1 MYPVT
6 FLMVQAVEGN
16 ATLFLFIIA
25 TLYAGELIWRE
36 HDTGFSGIH
45 DALPM
50 RETTDWLSKFIT
62 LAMVEG
68 VLLAVI
74 LLCGVIMQTV
84 AGYYHY
90 DLLQYVKELY
100 FITFPAVI
108 SFVLLALFVQTM
120 VSNKFMGHAIVIG
133 LFVLDPIL
141 FRYGIENTLLLPGQT
156 TPYTYSDMNGYGH
169 FVPALVWSL
178 VYWTAIFAVLAVIS
192 IAFARRGAEDG
203 WRSRIVQAGARLPR
217 LTPALL
223 FFAVIAIGSGWWF
236 YYNAHVLNEYLT
248 TKQQRA
254 NQAGYER
261 SFKRYERLPQP
272 KVTAVDADIDL
283 DPNHRSFSGSG
294 HFVLQN
300 KTAQPIEQIHIT
312 DQMQSHLRGASS
324 IGRST
329 W

>member
-1 MYPVT
+1 
-6 FLMVQAVEGN
+6 MVQAVEGN

-36 HDTGFSGIH
+36 RDTGFAGIH

-50 RETTDWLSKFIT
+50 RETTDWLSKFVT

-68 VLLAVI
+68 VLLTVI

-90 DLLQYVKELY
+90 DLLQYFKELY
-100 FITFPAVI
+100 LITFPLVI
-108 SFVLLALFVQTM
+108 GFTLLALFVQTM

-141 FRYGIENTLLLPGQT
+141 FRYGIENTLLLPGQN

-178 VYWTAIFAVLAVIS
+178 VYWTAIFAVLACVS

-203 WRSRIVQAGARLPR
+203 GMPAYGRPARGCRASHRRSS
-217 LTPALL
+217 
-223 FFAVIAIGSGWWF
+223 FFALIAIGSGWWF
-236 YYNAHVLNEYLT
+236 YYNAHVLNEFLT

-254 NQAGYER
+254 DPGRLRAQLQAVR
-261 SFKRYERLPQP
+261 TFAA
-272 KVTAVDADIDL
+272 T
-283 DPNHRSFSGSG
+283 
-294 HFVLQN
+294 
-300 KTAQPIEQIHIT
+300 
-312 DQMQSHLRGASS
+312 
-324 IGRST
+324 
-329 W
+329 